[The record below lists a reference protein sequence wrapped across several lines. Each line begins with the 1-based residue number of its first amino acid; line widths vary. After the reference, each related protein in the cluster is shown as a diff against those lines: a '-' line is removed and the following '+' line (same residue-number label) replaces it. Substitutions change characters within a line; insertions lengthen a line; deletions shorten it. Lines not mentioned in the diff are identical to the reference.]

1 MTPPVV
7 IKDRPMPDPRHSPA
21 EPAPLRVLLVDDES
35 AASRWMA
42 DLLSRHRHV
51 RVVGR
56 ARRADQAEA
65 LIARL
70 RPDVVFLDVEMPGRD
85 GLSVLDRLDPSIKGV
100 IVTAYEDYAVDAFD
114 TAAVD
119 YLLKPVTAARLERT
133 LARLS
138 GGGGR
143 GPAPAGSATDPAE
156 PRLSLP
162 IGREMIVVPASE
174 VLWVESREN
183 YSQAAL
189 LGRPPLVVRRPLV
202 QWEAE
207 LPPDMFLRVSR
218 SLIVGLRRI
227 AMVRWQWQ
235 GGTRLEFSGSDA
247 TLTLGRAATRR
258 LKERIDCRGA
268 VDSALRRPTR

>member
-1 MTPPVV
+1 MTAPLV
-7 IKDRPMPDPRHSPA
+7 IKDRPMPDACHPSA
-21 EPAPLRVLLVDDES
+21 GPAPLRVLLVDDES

-42 DLLSRHRHV
+42 DLLSRHQHV

-56 ARRADQAEA
+56 ARQADQAEA

-100 IVTAYEDYAVDAFD
+100 IVTAYEDYAVEAFD

-133 LARLS
+133 LARLM
-138 GGGGR
+138 GGSGR
-143 GPAPAGSATDPAE
+143 GPGSAPLATDVAE
-156 PRLSLP
+156 PRLSVP
-162 IGREMIVVPASE
+162 IGRELIVVPASE

-189 LGRPPLVVRRPLV
+189 LGRSPLVVRRPLV

-235 GGTRLEFSGSDA
+235 GGTRLEFCGSDA
-247 TLTLGRAATRR
+247 SLTLGRSATRR
-258 LKERIDCRGA
+258 LKERID
-268 VDSALRRPTR
+268 RRDLWVAH

>member
-1 MTPPVV
+1 VPDRDHPPE
-7 IKDRPMPDPRHSPA
+7 
-21 EPAPLRVLLVDDES
+21 EPALLRILLVDDES

-42 DLLSRHRHV
+42 DLLARHRHV

-56 ARRADQAEA
+56 ARQADRAEE

-70 RPDVVFLDVEMPGRD
+70 KPDVVFIDIEMPGRD

-100 IVTAYEDYAVDAFD
+100 IVTAYEDYAVEAFD

-119 YLLKPVTAARLERT
+119 YLLKPVTAARLDRT
-133 LARLS
+133 LARLA
-138 GGGGR
+138 GGGR
-143 GPAPAGSATDPAE
+143 GSQPPPAAADVAE

-162 IGREMIVVPASE
+162 IGRETIVVPASE
-174 VLWVESREN
+174 VLWVESQEN
-183 YSQAAL
+183 YSQLTL

-207 LPPDMFLRVSR
+207 LPPSMFLRVSR
-218 SLIVGLRRI
+218 SLIVGLPRI

-235 GGTRLEFSGSDA
+235 GGTQLEFSGSDA
-247 TLTLGRAATRR
+247 VLTLGRAATRR
-258 LKERIDCRGA
+258 LKERIDRRG
-268 VDSALRRPTR
+268 SSC